1 MQVVEHFQVILD
13 YEVIV
18 DESTGELET
27 RLIKKSIDKANFK
40 SIEVKEP
47 KKKAKKKEE
56 SSTPQ
61 LILEDNKY
69 TLNSAAI
76 ELMQVT
82 TEDKIDIKYEKKG
95 KGMIPVIGSDSV
107 FGTKQGCKL
116 TKSNSVSCRGSKNT
130 ELAKYG
136 TTFEV
141 IPHPSKPGLFILKG
155 DSEEELPEEN
165 SDFNIEDVDE
175 DLPLDTSIEDLIDD
189 KDANITE
196 IDANFF
202 VI

>member
-13 YEVIV
+13 YEVTV
-18 DESTGELET
+18 DESTGEIQT

-40 SIEVKEP
+40 SIEIKEP
-47 KKKAKKKEE
+47 KKKASKKEE
-56 SSTPQ
+56 SNIPQ

-69 TLNSAAI
+69 SLNQAAI

-95 KGMIPVIGSDSV
+95 KNMIPVIGSDSA

-116 TKSNSVSCRGSKNT
+116 TKSNTVACRGSKNS
-130 ELAKYG
+130 ELAKHG
-136 TTFEV
+136 SVFEI
-141 IPHPSKPGLFILKG
+141 IPHDSKPGLFILKG
-155 DSEEELPEEN
+155 DSVEESPEET
-165 SDFNIEDVDE
+165 SKINIEDVDE
-175 DLPLDTSIEDLIDD
+175 DLPLDTNIEDLIDD

-202 VI
+202 VL